1 MQRFASLLTSLTLT
15 LTFGATAFAQ
25 TAPQGASATPPQPAR
40 IRGTVTSFAGGV
52 LTVQGAG
59 QVYKITVPEGAR
71 YTWVV
76 KTDLSKI
83 GPNTYVGTVAV
94 PQPDGTLR
102 ATEVQIFPEAQRGVG
117 EGTRPW
123 DTVPNGSMTNATVA
137 TIAPETVDKVEG
149 RTMTVK
155 YKDTEKKVFVP
166 LNAPI
171 VTFTPAD
178 ASALT
183 PGAHLVVNGTK
194 AADGS
199 VTVSNIQI
207 GKDGLTPPM

>member
-1 MQRFASLLTSLTLT
+1 MHRFISIAATLT
-15 LTFGATAFAQ
+15 LTVAFGATAFAQ
-25 TAPQGASATPPQPAR
+25 APPQAAR
-40 IRGTVTSFAGGV
+40 IRGTVTSFTGGV

-59 QVYKITVPEGAR
+59 QVYKLTIPEGAR
-71 YTWVV
+71 YTWVL
-76 KTDLSKI
+76 KSDLSKI

-117 EGTRPW
+117 EGSRPW
-123 DTVPNGSMTNATVA
+123 DTVPNGSMTNATVT
-137 TIAPETVDKVEG
+137 TIAPEIVDKVDG

-166 LNAPI
+166 ANAPI
-171 VTFTPAD
+171 VTFTPGD
-178 ASALT
+178 VSSLT
-183 PGAHLVVNGTK
+183 PGAHVIVNGTK

-199 VTVSNIQI
+199 VTVTNIQV

>member
-1 MQRFASLLTSLTLT
+1 MQRFASFVTTLT
-15 LTFGATAFAQ
+15 LTVTLGAAAFAQ
-25 TAPQGASATPPQPAR
+25 TPPQGAAPAPAQSAR
-40 IRGTVTSFAGGV
+40 IRGTITSFAGGV

-59 QVYKITVPEGAR
+59 QVYKVTVPDNAR

-117 EGTRPW
+117 EGSRPW
-123 DTVPNGSMTNATVA
+123 DTVPNGSMTNATVT
-137 TIAPETVDKVEG
+137 TIAPETVDKVDG

-183 PGAHLVVNGTK
+183 PGAHLIVNGTK

-199 VTVSNIQI
+199 ITVSSIQI